1 MIYQIPDIKYQISNN
16 QLTCQLA
23 SLAMTQSTDTRMVS
37 PVLTY
42 PVRDRSCIAKIFS
55 VTFMGGRPAGRRL
68 RGAVMAPSYRSA
80 EFNASSPRR
89 GQLGF
94 FVPPEKGLQNIHA
107 DVRRRSSST
116 SSAEISSVHDKAMPP
131 RLVGAVAMLTVC
143 SRASLSLT
151 CPFRRKCAPKTEKTV
166 RGCSD
171 DCFSPSGIE
180 LHASSSS

>member
-1 MIYQIPDIKYQISNN
+1 
-16 QLTCQLA
+16 
-23 SLAMTQSTDTRMVS
+23 MTQSTDTRMVS

-68 RGAVMAPSYRSA
+68 RGAVMALSYRSA
-80 EFNASSPRR
+80 EFNASSTRR

-94 FVPPEKGLQNIHA
+94 FAPSDPESDLQNIHA

-151 CPFRRKCAPKTEKTV
+151 CPFLRKCAPKTEKTV

-171 DCFSPSGIE
+171 DCFSPSGME